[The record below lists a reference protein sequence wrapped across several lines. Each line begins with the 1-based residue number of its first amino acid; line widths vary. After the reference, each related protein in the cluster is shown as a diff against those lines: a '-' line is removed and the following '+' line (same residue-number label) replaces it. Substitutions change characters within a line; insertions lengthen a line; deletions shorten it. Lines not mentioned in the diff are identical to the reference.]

1 MHLRRKVKITN
12 INGLH
17 ARPATRF
24 VEIANKFSS
33 EITICAKGKEV
44 DGKSVIDLLTLGAEK
59 GTELILTANGDDA
72 PESLDAL
79 RGLIS
84 DKFEEEQMETMAGL
98 GVSPGV
104 IVREAFIYET
114 EGYRIPRHLITPK
127 EVPHETKR
135 LEKALEEASLEI
147 DELEKEVSIKLGS
160 EIGAIFGTHRTILR
174 DKRLKQEFID
184 RIQKTKFTPEYSI
197 SLSLRVYIRKLRAV
211 EDTFLS
217 ERVSDI
223 FDIEKRILRKLLG
236 EKKQELKAL
245 TDEVI
250 LIAHDLSPSE
260 TASLDKTKVKGFATD
275 VGGRTSHSAIVAKAL
290 GIPAVVG
297 LGDVTTY
304 AFGGDN
310 VIVDG
315 NHGIVIVRPDERTLT
330 EYRAKEKMI
339 RVFEVKLSAEL
350 KDVPAETPDGRL
362 VSLLG
367 NIESPKEIS
376 TTLKHGAG
384 GIGLYR
390 TEFLYLGKNTL
401 PEETDHLNAYT
412 EAVNELGDKP
422 IIIRTVDLGA
432 DKFIAGNGQGERN
445 PFLGCRSIRY
455 CFEHPDI
462 FTTQIRALLRVSAFG
477 NIKILFPL
485 ISSLQELRQAKY
497 MVREVMD
504 ELSKEGISFDD
515 KIQMGVMI
523 EVPSAV
529 MIADAL
535 AKEVDF
541 FSIGT
546 NDLIQYSLA
555 VDRDNEKVAYLY
567 SQAHPAILRLL
578 KMTIKAAKENN
589 IPVGICGEMGSE
601 LELIILLVGL
611 GLSEISVA
619 PAMIIPEVKKII
631 RSITYEDAK
640 EIAETVCS
648 FDDSDKTVKHLRS
661 IATEIL
667 PEIFC
672 N

>member
-1 MHLRRKVKITN
+1 MLLRRKVKITN
-12 INGLH
+12 VNGLH
-17 ARPATRF
+17 MRPATRF
-24 VEIANKFSS
+24 AEIANQFSS
-33 EITICAKGKEV
+33 EIKVSANGKDV

-59 GTELILTANGDDA
+59 GTELIITANGDDA
-72 PESLDAL
+72 PGSLDAL

-84 DKFEEEQMETMAGL
+84 DKFEEEQMETIAGL

-104 IVREAFIYET
+104 VVREAFVYET

-127 EVPHETKR
+127 EVLHEIKR
-135 LEKALEEASLEI
+135 LEKALEEAGMEI
-147 DELEKEVSIKLGS
+147 NALEKETSIKLGS
-160 EIGAIFGTHRTILR
+160 EIGAIFGTHRTILH
-174 DKRLKQEFID
+174 DERLKREFIK
-184 RIQKTKFTPEYSI
+184 RIEETNFTPEYSI
-197 SLSLRVYIRKLRAV
+197 SLSLRTYIRKLRAV
-211 EDTFLS
+211 EDPFLS

-223 FDIEKRILRKLLG
+223 FDIERRLLRKLLG
-236 EKKQELKAL
+236 EKKQELKEL
-245 TDEVI
+245 TDEVV

-260 TASLDKTKVKGFATD
+260 TVSLDTTKIKGFATD

-297 LGDVTTY
+297 LGKVTTDV
-304 AFGGDN
+304 FGGDN
-310 VIVDG
+310 VIIDG
-315 NHGIVIVRPDERTLT
+315 KHGVVIVRPDEKTLR
-330 EYRAKEKMI
+330 EYRAREKKI
-339 RVFEVKLSAEL
+339 RVFEVKLSAEV

-362 VSLLG
+362 ISLLG

-376 TTLKHGAG
+376 TTLAHGAG

-390 TEFLYLGKNTL
+390 TEFLFLGSNTTPTEAAHFNAYLG
-401 PEETDHLNAYT
+401 
-412 EAVNELGDKP
+412 AVQELGDKP

-432 DKFIAGNGQGERN
+432 DKFIGADSQRERN

-462 FTTQIRALLRVSAFG
+462 FTTQIRALLRASAFG

-485 ISSLQELRQAKY
+485 ISSLQELRQAKH

-504 ELSKEGISFDD
+504 ELSHKGIPFDD

-529 MIADAL
+529 IIADAL

-555 VDRDNEKVAYLY
+555 VDRDNERVAYLY
-567 SQAHPAILRLL
+567 SPAHPAILRLL
-578 KMTIKAAKENN
+578 KMTIKAAEENN
-589 IPVGICGEMGSE
+589 IPVGICGEMGSD
-601 LELIILLVGL
+601 LEFTILLVGL
-611 GLSEISVA
+611 GLSELSVA
-619 PAMIIPEVKKII
+619 PAMIIPEVKKVI
-631 RSITYEDAK
+631 RSITYEGAK
-640 EIAETVCS
+640 KIAETVCG
-648 FDDSDKTVKHLRS
+648 FDDPDKTTKHLRG
-661 IATEIL
+661 IANEIL
-667 PEIFC
+667 PDIFC

>member
-1 MHLRRKVKITN
+1 MFLKRKVKIVN
-12 INGLH
+12 VNGLH

-24 VEIANKFSS
+24 VEIANKFDS
-33 EITICAKGKEV
+33 EIKIFAKGKEA
-44 DGKSVIDLLTLGAEK
+44 DGKSVIDLLTLAAEK
-59 GTELILTANGDDA
+59 GTELIITAHGDDA
-72 PESLDAL
+72 PEALDAL

-84 DKFEEEQMETMAGL
+84 DKFEEEQMETIMGL

-104 IVREAFIYET
+104 VVREAFVYET

-127 EVPHETKR
+127 EVPHEIKR
-135 LEKALEEASLEI
+135 LEKALEEASKEI
-147 DELEKEVSIKLGS
+147 DALEREVSIKLGS
-160 EIGAIFGTHRTILR
+160 EIGAIFGTHRTILH
-174 DKRLKQEFID
+174 DERLKREFIE
-184 RIQKTKFTPEYSI
+184 RIEKTKFTPEYSI
-197 SLSLRVYIRKLRAV
+197 SLSLRVYIRKLRVV
-211 EDTFLS
+211 EDPFLS

-223 FDIEKRILRKLLG
+223 FDIERRLLRKLLG

-245 TDEVI
+245 TDEVV
-250 LIAHDLSPSE
+250 LVAHDLSPSE
-260 TASLDKTKVKGFATD
+260 TVSLDTTKVKGFATD

-297 LGDVTTY
+297 LGNVTTDV
-304 AFGGDN
+304 FGGDY
-310 VIVDG
+310 VIIDG
-315 NHGIVIVRPDERTLT
+315 NHGIVIVRPDEKTLR
-330 EYRAKEKMI
+330 EYRTREKKI

-362 VSLLG
+362 ISLLG

-376 TTLKHGAG
+376 TTLEHGAG

-390 TEFLYLGKNTL
+390 TEFLYLGTDAL
-401 PEETDHLNAYT
+401 PTEADHFNAYS
-412 EAVNELGDKP
+412 EAVRELGDKP

-432 DKFIAGNGQGERN
+432 DKFISGDGHRERN

-462 FTTQIRALLRVSAFG
+462 FTAQIRAILRASANG

-485 ISSLQELRQAKY
+485 ISSLQELRQAKH
-497 MVREVMD
+497 MVRKVMD
-504 ELSKEGISFDD
+504 ELSHEGIPFDD

-529 MIADAL
+529 IIADAL
-535 AKEVDF
+535 AKEVNF

-555 VDRDNEKVAYLY
+555 VDRDNERVAYLY

-578 KMTIKAAKENN
+578 KMTIKAAEENN
-589 IPVGICGEMGSE
+589 IPVGICGEMGSD
-601 LELIILLVGL
+601 LEFTILLVGL
-611 GLSEISVA
+611 GLSELSVA
-619 PAMIIPEVKKII
+619 PAMIIPEVKKVI

-640 EIAETVCS
+640 KIAENICS
-648 FDDSDKTVKHLRS
+648 FDDPDKTTKHLRG

>member
-1 MHLRRKVKITN
+1 MFVKRKVKITN
-12 INGLH
+12 VNGLH

-24 VEIANKFSS
+24 VEIANKFDS
-33 EITICAKGKEV
+33 EVKVSAKGKDA

-59 GTELILTANGDDA
+59 GTELIITANGDDA
-72 PESLDAL
+72 PEALEAL

-84 DKFEEEQMETMAGL
+84 DKFEEEQMETLVGL

-104 IVREAFIYET
+104 IVREAFVYET

-127 EVPHETKR
+127 EVPHEIKR

-147 DELEKEVSIKLGS
+147 DALEKDVSIKLGS

-174 DKRLKQEFID
+174 DKHLKQEFIE
-184 RIQKTKFTPEYSI
+184 RIEKTKFTPEYSI
-197 SLSLRVYIRKLRAV
+197 SLALRVYIRKLRAV

-250 LIAHDLSPSE
+250 LIAHNLSPSE
-260 TASLDKTKVKGFATD
+260 TASLDTTKVKGFATD
-275 VGGRTSHSAIVAKAL
+275 VGGRTSHSAIVAKAF

-297 LGDVTTY
+297 LGDITTY
-304 AFGGDN
+304 VFGGDN
-310 VIVDG
+310 VIIDG
-315 NHGIVIVRPDERTLT
+315 NHGIVIVRPDEKTLK
-330 EYRAKEKMI
+330 EYQAREKKI

-350 KDVPAETPDGRL
+350 RDVPAETPDGRL
-362 VSLLG
+362 ISLLG

-376 TTLKHGAG
+376 TTLNHGAG

-390 TEFLYLGKNTL
+390 TEFLYLGSKTL
-401 PEETDHLNAYT
+401 PTEADHFNAYS
-412 EAVNELGDKP
+412 EAVRALGDKP

-432 DKFIAGNGQGERN
+432 DKFIAGDGHGERN

-455 CFEHPDI
+455 CFEHPEI
-462 FTTQIRALLRVSAFG
+462 FTTQIRALLRASAYG

-497 MVREVMD
+497 MVRRVMD
-504 ELSKEGISFDD
+504 ELSHKGIPFDE

-529 MIADAL
+529 MIANEL
-535 AKEVDF
+535 AKEVNF

-555 VDRDNEKVAYLY
+555 VDRDNERVAYLY

-578 KMTIKAAKENN
+578 KLTIKAAEENN

-601 LELIILLVGL
+601 LEFIILLVGL
-611 GLSEISVA
+611 GLSELSVA
-619 PAMIIPEVKKII
+619 PVMLIPEVKKII

-640 EIAETVCS
+640 KIAEKVCG
-648 FDDSDKTVKHLRS
+648 FDDSDKTVKHLRN